1 MKKSLSWLVL
11 ALFAV
16 LAVLPGMP
24 GKAEAGGGGK
34 VYVLRIDKLQVIDQ
48 GLANITKRA
57 FEQAAADPATQAVA
71 IVVDTPGGYTD
82 AALRMKET
90 ILTSKIKSVAYVT
103 DLAASSGA
111 LIVTAAEKM
120 YMAPGAVVGA
130 AEVRNAS
137 TNQMADYKTMATWI
151 GAFRSA
157 AEARGRDPNLAQA
170 MVDKTAKVP
179 DQKGELLVLTA
190 KDAVDKRYA
199 DGMADSLD
207 DALAKAGLANYEK
220 VEIQPTMSD
229 AVGRFLTQPW
239 VAILLLVAGVI
250 AIGIEFIKPGVTL
263 PGLIGVVCLSLFFFG
278 NMLVGSAG
286 WLEVGLALLGILL
299 LLIEAFIPGFGVFG
313 VGGIIAMGSSIF
325 LSVPSQQQAFQYLAW
340 TAVAFMLALF
350 GIISGLS
357 RRGLGKTLTLA
368 RHEKGWVPAR
378 ADLSHMLGQEGK
390 ALTVLRPAGTAQFG
404 QDKVDVVTEGE
415 FVSAGTKVKVI
426 RVDGARVI
434 VRSVE

>member
-1 MKKSLSWLVL
+1 MRKTLSWLAL

-16 LAVLPGMP
+16 LALLPGLP
-24 GKAEAGGGGK
+24 GKAEAAGGK

-111 LIVTAAEKM
+111 LIVTAAEKL

-130 AEVRNAS
+130 AEVRNAA
-137 TNQMADYKTMATWI
+137 TNEMADYKTMATWI

-157 AEARGRDPNLAQA
+157 AEARGRDANLAQA
-170 MVDKTAKVP
+170 MVDKNAKVA

-207 DALAKAGLANYEK
+207 DALAKAGLSGYAL
-220 VEIQPTMSD
+220 VEVQPTMSD
-229 AVGRFLTQPW
+229 SVGRFLTQSW
-239 VAILLLVAGVI
+239 VAILLLVVGVI
-250 AIGIEFIKPGVTL
+250 AIGVEFIKPGLTL

-278 NMLVGSAG
+278 NMLVGTAG

-313 VGGIIAMGSSIF
+313 VGGILSMGASIF
-325 LSVPSQQQAFQYLAW
+325 LAVPTQQQAFQYLAW
-340 TAVAFMLALF
+340 TAVAFMVALF

-368 RHEKGWVPAR
+368 RQAKGWVPAR
-378 ADLSHMLGQEGK
+378 ADLSHLLGQEGK
-390 ALTVLRPAGTAQFG
+390 ALTVLRPAGTARFG

-415 FVSAGTKVKVI
+415 FVPAGTQVKVI

-434 VRSVE
+434 VRSAQ